1 MGFTRIAAKM
11 SIDGI
16 IAINLV
22 NRFIEDLEKGII
34 KAKDRKDLIENNEY
48 SISNMKKVKF
58 LIVDLEC
65 RLEAMRLLR

>member
-1 MGFTRIAAKM
+1 M

-22 NRFIEDLEKGII
+22 NRFIDDLEKGII
-34 KAKDRKDLIENNEY
+34 KAKDRKDLIESNEY

-65 RLEAMRLLR
+65 RLEAIRLLR

>member
-1 MGFTRIAAKM
+1 M

-22 NRFIEDLEKGII
+22 NRFIDDLEKGIV
-34 KAKDRKDLIENNEY
+34 KAKDRKDLIESNEY

>member
-1 MGFTRIAAKM
+1 MGFTRLTAKM

-22 NRFIEDLEKGII
+22 NRFIDDLEKGIV
-34 KAKDRKDLIENNEY
+34 KAKDRKDLIESNEY

>member
-1 MGFTRIAAKM
+1 M

-22 NRFIEDLEKGII
+22 NRFIDDLEKGII
-34 KAKDRKDLIENNEY
+34 KAKDRKDLIESNEY
-48 SISNMKKVKF
+48 SISNMKIVKF

-65 RLEAMRLLR
+65 RIEATRLLR